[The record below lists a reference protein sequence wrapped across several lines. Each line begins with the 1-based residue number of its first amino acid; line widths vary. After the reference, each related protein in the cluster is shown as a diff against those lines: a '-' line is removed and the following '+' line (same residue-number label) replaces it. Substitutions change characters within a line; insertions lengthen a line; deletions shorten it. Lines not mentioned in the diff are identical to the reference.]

1 MRPLAANRAAE
12 SDAAQFD
19 YFDIDE
25 EEKRQKQRKDGDWE
39 ASHKTRTD
47 SIASLKDINLH
58 MEEEGAGVVPPPN
71 GGVLPSV
78 FRLPTGQ
85 SLSESDK
92 LRRSVS
98 GSSSSNYATQNSL
111 EEATTRPTRVS
122 TGALTDGA
130 RVSDKRHSPLPRWST
145 VPSFPSGMK
154 KSRSQESLDALR
166 EEEEDKIG
174 DIPGVD
180 SDLGTIRVRTV
191 TISAGGKYKGLGR
204 KNPRQVKL
212 EAERLLR
219 RTSIDTRRGTW
230 SGRRSLDLISPDVE
244 ARIHEKVCFHI
255 GRRYGGL
262 ERATR
267 AALIIQRAYQQYKMR
282 RRFNEMRREASQMRK
297 RAQTVA
303 HGSRSRKMSIIGRP
317 RPRYH
322 REHSTP
328 SSFQDPLASVK
339 ERALK
344 LRKERTGLLL
354 GRADVDKQARR
365 ASSADIEEEA
375 GQSLSTTNLLGGPL
389 PPTSVSPPSPTEV
402 KVTISGVCEEE
413 SSTDEQPLREST
425 DAPPLPTSFSSEQ
438 LLSGSRYDRPVSIFS
453 VRSAIS
459 LQELREDEAGQQVRS
474 PRQRSF
480 TKETMRKT
488 VNIGINLFN
497 RWVRF

>member
-1 MRPLAANRAAE
+1 MSQTN
-12 SDAAQFD
+12 
-19 YFDIDE
+19 
-25 EEKRQKQRKDGDWE
+25 
-39 ASHKTRTD
+39 
-47 SIASLKDINLH
+47 
-58 MEEEGAGVVPPPN
+58 
-71 GGVLPSV
+71 
-78 FRLPTGQ
+78 FREPF
-85 SLSESDK
+85 SS
-92 LRRSVS
+92 
-98 GSSSSNYATQNSL
+98 SSSSNYATQNSL
-111 EEATTRPTRVS
+111 EEATTRPTRDS
-122 TGALTDGA
+122 NGALTDGA
-130 RVSDKRHSPLPRWST
+130 RVSNKRHSPLPRWST
-145 VPSFPSGMK
+145 VPSFSSGMK

-219 RTSIDTRRGTW
+219 RTSVGTTSRDVVGTCAASTSFHPTWRHGSTRRFASTSVG
-230 SGRRSLDLISPDVE
+230 
-244 ARIHEKVCFHI
+244 K
-255 GRRYGGL
+255 YGGL

-303 HGSRSRKMSIIGRP
+303 HGSRGRKMSIIGRP

-344 LRKERTGLLL
+344 LRKERTGHLL

-365 ASSADIEEEA
+365 ASSVDIEEEA

-389 PPTSVSPPSPTEV
+389 PPPSVSPPS
-402 KVTISGVCEEE
+402 
-413 SSTDEQPLREST
+413 
-425 DAPPLPTSFSSEQ
+425 LP
-438 LLSGSRYDRPVSIFS
+438 
-453 VRSAIS
+453 
-459 LQELREDEAGQQVRS
+459 
-474 PRQRSF
+474 
-480 TKETMRKT
+480 K
-488 VNIGINLFN
+488 
-497 RWVRF
+497 